1 MYFVYVYTVFE
12 TVKFDCIL
20 HWKIEE
26 DANSRKKNPWDG
38 KKGKKVE
45 KLVLFASSKETSGA
59 GEIWKCSLKP
69 RYNKKSAP
77 NSKTSQLS
85 EQSKR
90 FPFSFIATL
99 ASNQHKSL
107 R

>member
-1 MYFVYVYTVFE
+1 M
-12 TVKFDCIL
+12 
-20 HWKIEE
+20 HGG
-26 DANSRKKNPWDG
+26 NSEVHRLCFALKDWGHKLTEKNPRDG

-69 RYNKKSAP
+69 RSNKKSAP
-77 NSKTSQLS
+77 NLKTSQMS